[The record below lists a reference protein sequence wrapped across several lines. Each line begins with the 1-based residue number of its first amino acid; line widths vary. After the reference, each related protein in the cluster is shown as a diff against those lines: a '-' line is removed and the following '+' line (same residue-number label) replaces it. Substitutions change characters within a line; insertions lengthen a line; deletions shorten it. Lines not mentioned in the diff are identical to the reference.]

1 MIGLDALP
9 GGITTNDDS
18 TAESPHTMSNERY
31 GPMSIERDNMEFS
44 NDSRSGAGSPET
56 NGHNGSGYVDPPDL
70 PADIG
75 RRRLNERPPGE
86 HNPFNSERANAKQR
100 EASQFGSP
108 QNATVVGGLYVA
120 EHGKAKLREGG
131 YAAVAALEAVSVTD
145 AKALGL
151 LDHRPTEADVGR
163 WYHDR
168 GEEWVQPTKASVG
181 RAGLQAATRGLD
193 ATRKVALTTI
203 DALAAEGAAWAVS
216 AAQKAAADNLDYA
229 VKVKPYAFT
238 LADLYNDFDAA
249 VGDLVELPPMTA
261 ETRLASLR
269 LLREWAAVDNFRAQS
284 DARRR
289 VAAAEAGHL
298 TLPPVT
304 NLDALLAKE
313 DDPVRF
319 RIDGVWPAGGAKVLC
334 AAPAGGG
341 KTTLSGNL
349 VRALADGDPFLGKFT
364 VNQTAQRIVVID
376 NEMTEP
382 MLRRWLRRQKVRNT
396 TAVADIVNLR
406 GQAGLFDMSNDRLR
420 GEWARRLRDLGCDV
434 VIFDCLKPVL
444 EAMGL
449 DENRETG
456 KFLYPFAEMLSD
468 AGVEDVLV
476 HHHMGHANERARG
489 DSTLLGWTEANWKI
503 VRKDDHP
510 ARPRF
515 FSTDKVR
522 DADEPVAEGLL
533 SFDPATGHLTY
544 VGGDRAA
551 TAQSEN
557 TEKRVQAVLDVL
569 ADKDTEGD
577 GEMNVTEIKTAV
589 GGKKEVT
596 DEALTLAEKR
606 GLVTRRQRGRSKL
619 YRINPKARDPLF
631 MGDERDRT
639 ADGGVAPATSLR
651 QPRDSGPTGQ

>member
-1 MIGLDALP
+1 VQSNP
-9 GGITTNDDS
+9 QGG
-18 TAESPHTMSNERY
+18 NE
-31 GPMSIERDNMEFS
+31 
-44 NDSRSGAGSPET
+44 AHA
-56 NGHNGSGYVDPPDL
+56 NGHDLADMNDRQPDDDGY
-70 PADIG
+70 
-75 RRRLNERPPGE
+75 
-86 HNPFNSERANAKQR
+86 NPFNSKRTNAKHAEDGQYGSPANA
-100 EASQFGSP
+100 
-108 QNATVVGGLYVA
+108 TIVGGLYAA
-120 EHGKAKLREGG
+120 EHGKAKLSKGG
-131 YAAVAALEAVSVTD
+131 HAAVAALEAVAVSD

-151 LDHRPTEADVGR
+151 LDHRPSEADVAR

-168 GEEWVQPTKASVG
+168 GEEWVQPSKASVG
-181 RAGLQAATRGLD
+181 RVGLQAATRGLD

-203 DALAAEGAAWAVS
+203 EALAAEGAVWAVS

-238 LADLYNDFDAA
+238 LADLYNDFDAV
-249 VGDLVELPPMTA
+249 VGDLVELPPMTTA
-261 ETRLASLR
+261 TRLASLR
-269 LLREWAAVDNFRAQS
+269 LLKDWAAADNLRAQG

-289 VAAAEAGHL
+289 VAADEAGDL

-349 VRALADGDPFLGKFT
+349 VRSLADGDPFLGKFA
-364 VNQTAQRIVVID
+364 VNHTAHRIVVID

-382 MLRRWLRRQKVRNT
+382 MLRRWLRRQQVRNT
-396 TAVADIVNLR
+396 AAVADVVNLR
-406 GQAGLFDMSNDRLR
+406 GQAGLFDMSNHRLR

-456 KFLYPFAEMLSD
+456 KFLYPFAEMLAD

-503 VRKDDHP
+503 VRKDDHL

-522 DADEPVAEGLL
+522 DADEPVGEGLL

-557 TEKRVQAVLDVL
+557 TEKRMQAVLDVL
-569 ADKDTEGD
+569 ADKDTDGD
-577 GEMNVTEIKTAV
+577 GEMNVTEIKATV

-596 DEALTLAEKR
+596 DEALGLAEKR

-619 YRINPKARDPLF
+619 YRINPKARDPLY
-631 MGDERDRT
+631 MGDDRDPT
-639 ADGGVAPATSLR
+639 ADGTVAPVINLR

>member
-1 MIGLDALP
+1 MQ
-9 GGITTNDDS
+9 S
-18 TAESPHTMSNERY
+18 
-31 GPMSIERDNMEFS
+31 S
-44 NDSRSGAGSPET
+44 NDPRNRAGSPEA
-56 NGHNGSGYVDPPDL
+56 NGHNGHDPLHAAAPGGADDDGRIDMKGLRPGDDGYNV
-70 PADIG
+70 
-75 RRRLNERPPGE
+75 
-86 HNPFNSERANAKQR
+86 FNKRSTYAKHA
-100 EASQFGSP
+100 EESQYGSP
-108 QNATVVGGLYVA
+108 QTATVVGGLYVA

-131 YAAVAALEAVSVTD
+131 YAAVAALEAVAVTD
-145 AKALGL
+145 AKAVGL
-151 LDHRPTEADVGR
+151 LDHRPSEADVAR

-168 GEEWVQPTKASVG
+168 AEPWVQPTKASVG

-193 ATRKVALTTI
+193 ATRKIALTTI
-203 DALAAEGAAWAVS
+203 DALAAEGVGWAVS

-229 VKVKPYAFT
+229 VKVKPHAFT
-238 LADLYNDFDAA
+238 LTELYHDHNAA
-249 VGDLVELPPMTA
+249 VGDLVELPRMTT

-269 LLREWAAVDNFRAQS
+269 LLKDWAAADNLRAQS

-289 VAAAEAGHL
+289 VAAAEAGDL
-298 TLPPVT
+298 KLPPVT

-349 VRALADGDPFLGKFT
+349 VRSLADGDPFLGKFA
-364 VNQTAQRIVVID
+364 VNHTAQRIVVID

-382 MLRRWLRRQKVRNT
+382 MLRRWLRRQQVRNT
-396 TAVADIVNLR
+396 AAVADVVNLR
-406 GQAGLFDMSNDRLR
+406 GQAGLFDMSNHRLRAEWSRRLR
-420 GEWARRLRDLGCDV
+420 GLGCDV

-456 KFLYPFAEMLSD
+456 KFLYPFAEMLVD

-476 HHHMGHANERARG
+476 HHHMGRNNERARG

-522 DADEPVAEGLL
+522 DADEPVQEGLL

-544 VGGDRAA
+544 VGGDRAQTQA
-551 TAQSEN
+551 TESLER
-557 TEKRVQAVLDVL
+557 TVSKVLDAL
-569 ADKDTEGD
+569 ADSGVD
-577 GEMNVTEIKTAV
+577 GEGLTKTDLRQFVAGKNETIDAAV
-589 GGKKEVT
+589 
-596 DEALTLAEKR
+596 DLAVKR
-606 GLVTRRQRGRSKL
+606 KQVTRNKPGRGAK
-619 YRINPKARDPLF
+619 YRIVPKALNLMD
-631 MGDERDRT
+631 MGEEPGAESTGAGT
-639 ADGGVAPATSLR
+639 ADDAA
-651 QPRDSGPTGQ
+651 